1 MPHTALSQT
10 QKNQEAAI
18 AFGIILDLLMLIP
31 YTITAIATGSV
42 SILSELLRGAL
53 LLITE
58 MLGLYTLRRVHR
70 NKVGGFDFGL
80 GKAERGISGIV
91 GALLLLAAAFIVFRI
106 ATKHV
111 GGEPPTALGVLAML
125 AVLANLF
132 SNAAPLLALW
142 RAAKGELSVTV
153 VAQLRARV
161 AKSVGSLTVVVCV
174 AIDVFAENRTLA
186 LAADLVGGAIGAG
199 FMIVIGVGLIR
210 EALPDLLDQ
219 ALGEPIQLAVN
230 QTLARHFEA
239 YEGLDSVRTR
249 RAGSV
254 RHIEIQMRFLP
265 DQSMGRVTDL
275 IDQMTQDLQQAI
287 PGADVVIVARASSV
301 RAPVPPPA
309 NHENAS

>member
-1 MPHTALSQT
+1 MPDPVLSQT
-10 QKNQEAAI
+10 EKNQERAI

-31 YTITAIATGSV
+31 YTITAVATGSV

-58 MLGLYTLRRVHR
+58 MLGLYTLRRIHR
-70 NKVGGFDFGL
+70 HKVGGFDFGL

-91 GALLLLAAAFIVFRI
+91 GALLLLAAAFVAFRI

-111 GGEPPTALGVLAML
+111 GGEPPTALGVLAVV
-125 AVLANLF
+125 AVLLNLF

-153 VAQLRARV
+153 MAQLRARV
-161 AKSVGSLTVVVCV
+161 AKSMGSLTVVVCV

-199 FMIVIGVGLIR
+199 FMIVIGVSLIR
-210 EALPDLLDQ
+210 ETLPDLLDQ

-230 QTLARHFEA
+230 QTLVRYFDQ

-249 RAGSV
+249 RSGTV
-254 RHIEIQMRFLP
+254 RHIEIQMRFAP
-265 DQSMGRVTDL
+265 DMMLSHVTRL
-275 IDQMTQDLQQAI
+275 IDQMTADLRTAI
-287 PGADVVIVARASSV
+287 PGADVVIVARASVLQSPG
-301 RAPVPPPA
+301 A
-309 NHENAS
+309 

>member
-18 AFGIILDLLMLIP
+18 AFGIILDVLMLIP
-31 YTITAIATGSV
+31 YTITAVATGSV

-58 MLGLYTLRRVHR
+58 MLGLYTLRCVHR
-70 NKVGGFDFGL
+70 KKVGGFDC
-80 GKAERGISGIV
+80 IV
-91 GALLLLAAAFIVFRI
+91 GALLLLASAFIVFRI

-111 GGEPPTALGVLAML
+111 GGEPPTALGVLAMI

-142 RAAKGELSVTV
+142 RAGKGELSVIV

-161 AKSVGSLTVVVCV
+161 AKSFGSLTVVVCV

-199 FMIVIGVGLIR
+199 FMIVIGVGLMR

-249 RAGSV
+249 RAGNV

-301 RAPVPPPA
+301 PAPVRPPA
-309 NHENAS
+309 SHENAS